1 MKKKIVVAFMA
12 GVVSMG
18 SAFAQQYPSKPIQL
32 VAPFGPGGDADLAA
46 RNLAAAAH
54 AHLPQPMVVMNRAGA
69 GGTVG
74 TLAVK
79 EAAPDGYTL
88 LLSRVGS
95 HAIAPAIQPGLKYKW
110 NDFTFI
116 SLLELN
122 PMVCIVRADSPVKT
136 LTDLVD
142 SLKKN
147 PGKLTYS
154 TSGTGTVLN
163 FATQTLFDAA
173 KLGKNAAVEVPYKSG
188 GEAATAVASS
198 QADFSC
204 LNLGPAL
211 PLMRGNRVR
220 AIVQTVPE
228 RFKDLPDVPTAREA
242 GYPQLEVMVG
252 WSALVGPPNMPKDV
266 VNRLS
271 AAMAKIGADPKWTSG
286 TEKIGGMPKPT
297 TPEEAAKF
305 VGEQVAVYERL
316 GKLLNIEIK

>member
-1 MKKKIVVAFMA
+1 MKKKIVLALMA
-12 GVVSMG
+12 GVVSVG

-32 VAPFGPGGDADLAA
+32 IAPFGPGGDADLAA
-46 RNLAAAAH
+46 RNLAAVAH

-122 PMVCIVRADSPVKT
+122 PMVCIVRADSPIKT
-136 LTDLVD
+136 LADLVE

-147 PGKLTYS
+147 SGKLTYS

-188 GEAATAVASS
+188 GEAATAVASGMS
-198 QADFSC
+198 S
-204 LNLGPAL
+204 
-211 PLMRGNRVR
+211 
-220 AIVQTVPE
+220 
-228 RFKDLPDVPTAREA
+228 
-242 GYPQLEVMVG
+242 
-252 WSALVGPPNMPKDV
+252 
-266 VNRLS
+266 RLT
-271 AAMAKIGADPKWTSG
+271 G
-286 TEKIGGMPKPT
+286 
-297 TPEEAAKF
+297 
-305 VGEQVAVYERL
+305 
-316 GKLLNIEIK
+316 

>member
-1 MKKKIVVAFMA
+1 MKKKIVVALMA
-12 GVVSMG
+12 GVVSIG
-18 SAFAQQYPSKPIQL
+18 SALAQQYPSKPIQL
-32 VAPFGPGGDADLAA
+32 IAPFGPGGDADLAA

-122 PMVCIVRADSPVKT
+122 PMVCIVRADSPIKT
-136 LTDLVD
+136 LADLVD

-154 TSGTGTVLN
+154 TSGTDTVLN

-211 PLMRGNRVR
+211 PSRG
-220 AIVQTVPE
+220 TGHG
-228 RFKDLPDVPTAREA
+228 LPWYFPGAHVSGPRRPSTGGPQGVAQGVTRDRIRSLGRCGKRLCISSVCA
-242 GYPQLEVMVG
+242 G
-252 WSALVGPPNMPKDV
+252 N
-266 VNRLS
+266 
-271 AAMAKIGADPKWTSG
+271 
-286 TEKIGGMPKPT
+286 
-297 TPEEAAKF
+297 
-305 VGEQVAVYERL
+305 
-316 GKLLNIEIK
+316 